1 MAASADRRRDPVK
14 TVLHTSP
21 NDYASPMATKSN
33 PESDNPRADGSE
45 DAGTAH
51 PDVPVGKAPSDT
63 ARAKLPSVGIVG
75 GTGPAGSAL
84 AVRLASVGMEV
95 VLGSRSK
102 YRAMEI
108 VDGVLAE
115 WPEHNLDIAAG
126 DNDDAAKADIVVI
139 ATPWAAAAI
148 TARSVAEHVSGK
160 VVITMANALTRVG
173 DEFIP
178 LIPPRG
184 SVAASVQAMV
194 PDARVAAAF
203 QHVPA
208 HELGDLRNPINSD
221 VLICSDHR
229 SAVDAVTELV
239 KHVPS
244 FRALDCGE
252 LSNATAIEAFTAVLL
267 QLNVRYKTRVE
278 LNLLG
283 IPDSV

>member
-1 MAASADRRRDPVK
+1 
-14 TVLHTSP
+14 
-21 NDYASPMATKSN
+21 MATKSN
-33 PESDNPRADGSE
+33 SESDNPQTDGSE
-45 DAGTAH
+45 NAGTAH

-115 WPEHNLDIAAG
+115 WPDHDLEIVAG

-229 SAVDAVTELV
+229 SAVDAV
-239 KHVPS
+239 
-244 FRALDCGE
+244 
-252 LSNATAIEAFTAVLL
+252 
-267 QLNVRYKTRVE
+267 
-278 LNLLG
+278 
-283 IPDSV
+283 